1 MLTVRVP
8 VYLKCNVSKFSQARN
23 GWISYFNPANVLF
36 QSGICLFPSGVVKPS
51 TSITAFVLN
60 APLQNVGFLIFQ
72 RWVFNFGTLG
82 FLFVF
87 FIRQSALQPFTR
99 NKKSETISNTHR
111 LTLFLRCCN
120 YKHTSVDLIRLFC
133 AVPATHT
140 PRKRRNR
147 PLMAT
152 RRQTPS
158 EFTIPKVPHRSA
170 ALTFPPQPQP
180 SAVPELEGR
189 AEAVEDTFNAQNVA
203 NTLWAYA
210 TMGRAAGARVGL
222 DEGDGGSGRSDGGHV
237 QLAERRTPISDR
249 WSPWSP
255 SSGEFL
261 GSTQVELWNAKHM
274 SQSDRVDDSQDTGSP
289 VSRIAS
295 ASRRLHM
302 GTSPVAGSALPKRNT
317 LLHPPQADKPW
328 TYRVEVVMA
337 DAGQAGPN
345 GIRQAQRDHLPENAA
360 DPLRLDCSVHIQ
372 RAITQVCFVKV
383 PHTTFIDNHIFTI
396 HSIYGL
402 HTLLM

>member
-1 MLTVRVP
+1 
-8 VYLKCNVSKFSQARN
+8 
-23 GWISYFNPANVLF
+23 
-36 QSGICLFPSGVVKPS
+36 
-51 TSITAFVLN
+51 
-60 APLQNVGFLIFQ
+60 
-72 RWVFNFGTLG
+72 
-82 FLFVF
+82 
-87 FIRQSALQPFTR
+87 
-99 NKKSETISNTHR
+99 
-111 LTLFLRCCN
+111 
-120 YKHTSVDLIRLFC
+120 
-133 AVPATHT
+133 
-140 PRKRRNR
+140 
-147 PLMAT
+147 MAT
-152 RRQTPS
+152 RRQTPSELSQTPS

-210 TMGRAAGARVGL
+210 TMGRAAGARGGL
-222 DEGDGGSGRSDGGHV
+222 DEGAGGAGRGAGGHV
-237 QLAERRTPISDR
+237 QHAERRTPISDR

-289 VSRIAS
+289 VFSAGSRIAK

-317 LLHPPQADKPW
+317 LVPPPQADIPW

-372 RAITQVCFVKV
+372 LAITQVCFVKV

-396 HSIYGL
+396 YSIYGL